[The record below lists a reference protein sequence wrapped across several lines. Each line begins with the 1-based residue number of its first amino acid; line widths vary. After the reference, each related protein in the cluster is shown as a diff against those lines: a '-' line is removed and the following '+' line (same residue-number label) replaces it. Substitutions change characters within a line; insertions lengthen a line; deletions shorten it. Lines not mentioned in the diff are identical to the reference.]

1 MSWLL
6 AIALFFGLDFNAFD
20 LTQKGKIRWSRVDGE
35 AKIVVQIQGGI
46 ALRENP
52 NWSPKP
58 EKLAYDLDKNR
69 TLERTIK
76 AAHLGGSQRG
86 HEGANA
92 RTLEIDVLD
101 QKGDWRPA
109 GHWTMSVKAWQK
121 GRLGAIYDLLEPLL
135 SVKPELFETLPQKDP
150 EPQ

>member
-1 MSWLL
+1 V
-6 AIALFFGLDFNAFD
+6 
-20 LTQKGKIRWSRVDGE
+20 QKGKIRWIKVDGGE
-35 AKIVVQIQGGI
+35 RVVVLIQGGI
-46 ALRENP
+46 ASRENP

-69 TLERTIK
+69 TLERAIK

-109 GHWTMSVKAWQK
+109 GHWTMPVKTWQK
-121 GRLGAIYDLLEPLL
+121 GRFGAIFDLLDPLL
-135 SVKPELFETLPQKDP
+135 SVKPELFDTREQKEP